1 MLSVAYL
8 ANQFPS
14 AVEPYVGEE
23 IEELRR
29 RGVRVIAGSVSPVA
43 EQEGRSRNLPDV
55 VICPLRASLLLRG
68 FLLFLRRWAQISRL
82 LLRIFLGGHEGP
94 VRRMKALFHTGLGVC
109 YAVQLRERYR
119 PIRQIHAHHG
129 YAASWIA
136 MTASRLLGCP
146 FSMTL
151 HGSDLL
157 LHGDYLDL
165 KLRYCSECFT
175 ISDFNRRYLLRHY
188 PAVDP
193 KKVIVARLGV
203 EVKEREDWPCAGK
216 IGPRLC
222 LLAVGRL
229 HAVKDHAFLVRACA
243 QLQAHA
249 IGFECSIAGDGP
261 ERKRL
266 ESLISRYGLE
276 ERVTL
281 LGHVP
286 RQQMDSLYARADIVV
301 LTSRSEGIP
310 LVLMEA
316 MSRGK
321 VVLAPAITG
330 IPELVVP
337 GQTGFLYQPGS
348 LGDFVARLLSIHSL
362 LRSSAVAQARSE
374 GSSDLCSDLALA
386 VRQLAWVRF
395 GARVQVLHN
404 FNRRNSLKLF
414 ADALLHRLRSGTETI
429 PHENP
434 LLQQIQLPLQRYRG
448 LPVRT
453 DGSDALTRARSGA
466 VLHV

>member
-1 MLSVAYL
+1 MLTVAYL
-8 ANQFPS
+8 ANQFPC

-29 RGVRVIAGSVSPVA
+29 RGIRVIAGSVRTVA
-43 EQEGRSRNLPDV
+43 DQESRSKHPPDV
-55 VICPLRASLLLRG
+55 VICPLQASVVLHA
-68 FLLFLRRWAQISRL
+68 FFLFLRRWTQIWPL
-82 LLRIFLGGHEGP
+82 LLRIFLGGREGP
-94 VRRMKALFHTGLGVC
+94 VRRLKALFHTVLGVC
-109 YAVQLRERYR
+109 YAAQLRGRYR
-119 PIRQIHAHHG
+119 RIGQIHAHHG

-136 MTASRLLGCP
+136 MTASRLLGCR
-146 FSMTL
+146 FSVTL

-157 LHGDYLDL
+157 LHRDYFDL
-165 KLRYCSECFT
+165 KLKYCAECFT
-175 ISDFNRRYLLRHY
+175 ISEFNRRYLLRLY

-193 KKVIVARLGV
+193 GKVIVSRLGV
-203 EVKEREDWPCAGK
+203 EVRGREDWRPRE
-216 IGPRLC
+216 IGSRLS

-229 HAVKDHAFLVRACA
+229 HAIKDHAFLLRACA

-249 IGFECSIAGDGP
+249 IGFECSIAGEGP

-286 RQQMDSLYARADIVV
+286 REQMDSLYARADVVV
-301 LTSRSEGIP
+301 LSSRSEGIP

-316 MSRGK
+316 MARGR

-348 LGDFVARLLSIHSL
+348 QGDFVARLLSIHSL
-362 LRSSAVAQARSE
+362 LRSSAAGRARSE
-374 GSSDLCSDLALA
+374 FSSDLSLAARHLD
-386 VRQLAWVRF
+386 WVRF

-404 FNRRNSLKLF
+404 FNRRKSLKVF
-414 ADALLHRLRSGTETI
+414 ADALLHRLHSGAETL

-434 LLQQIQLPLQRYRG
+434 LLQQVQLPLQRHRG
-448 LPVRT
+448 LPLRT
-453 DGSDALTRARSGA
+453 NGSDALTRARSGV